1 MFEIIYKKNLGL
13 VFNCCEGRRAVLT
26 NNNSLNDCLIF
37 NDLSK
42 MDSIERVLQIEFQF
56 GK

>member
-1 MFEIIYKKNLGL
+1 VKEAEQF
-13 VFNCCEGRRAVLT
+13 LT
-26 NNNSLNDCLIF
+26 KNNSLNDCLIF